1 MKRARPSVDLLSH
14 QEAENFPE
22 VNNIHTLEMKNIYW
36 SLFRI
41 LTIAERKQIIIMFDN
56 QLRTIS
62 ITWFRKK
69 RKCQGSTQ
77 CEGLRDDKAKYNGW
91 QTERESERQMPD
103 MYFGVLVRSACKC
116 QGEYPGKGG
125 TQKFL
130 WSRRTIYDGGTECTL
145 IECSR
150 NFRWKFLFELRH

>member
-1 MKRARPSVDLLSH
+1 MKRARPSVDLLSQ

-56 QLRTIS
+56 QLRTIY

-91 QTERESERQMPD
+91 QTERERVKD
-103 MYFGVLVRSACKC
+103 KC
-116 QGEYPGKGG
+116 QTCISGCSWEARANVKVSTRGKAALKSFCD
-125 TQKFL
+125 QDERFMM
-130 WSRRTIYDGGTECTL
+130 WDWVYFDRT
-145 IECSR
+145 
-150 NFRWKFLFELRH
+150 F

>member
-1 MKRARPSVDLLSH
+1 MKRARPSVDLLSQ

-62 ITWFRKK
+62 ISWFRKK
-69 RKCQGSTQ
+69 KMSGIDTVW
-77 CEGLRDDKAKYNGW
+77 G
-91 QTERESERQMPD
+91 SER
-103 MYFGVLVRSACKC
+103 
-116 QGEYPGKGG
+116 
-125 TQKFL
+125 
-130 WSRRTIYDGGTECTL
+130 W
-145 IECSR
+145 
-150 NFRWKFLFELRH
+150 